1 MGMIDIALKIG
12 KSVQVKIASMKVEGL
27 KGHLLVTFFCSFSA
41 LAFPVKSV
49 NAQTLVKFVA
59 SGSFESSEVLL
70 RAKLY
75 KPTGEGKF
83 PAVVLM
89 HGCGG
94 WQPSVEYS
102 LKSHAKYLVKQGYA
116 VLNVDSFGPRH
127 IVNGKTCGSY
137 QLLREA
143 RKYRTS
149 DAFDALHYLQAQS
162 FVDPDNVFLMGQSN
176 GGSVAIISSKEST
189 ERNYGAGAPGF
200 RAIAAY
206 YPWCGAFGG
215 SRVTLGT
222 PLIVFGGGQDD
233 WVPPEGCERVRASGA
248 DYQVH
253 IYPDAAH
260 SFDLEIMKQ
269 RYYGNLVGYSKSATQ
284 DSRVKMMVFF
294 NRHLTPERN
303 RIRLSRQ

>member
-1 MGMIDIALKIG
+1 MTDIALKIG
-12 KSVQVKIASMKVEGL
+12 KFAQGNIARIKAEGL
-27 KGHLLVTFFCSFSA
+27 KGHLLLAFFYSFSA
-41 LAFPVKSV
+41 LAFPIKSV

-59 SGSFESSEVLL
+59 SGSYESNEVLL

-75 KPTGEGKF
+75 KPAGEGKF

-89 HGCGG
+89 HGCMG

-102 LKSHAKYLVKQGYA
+102 LQSHANYLVNQGYA
-116 VLNVDSFGPRH
+116 VLSVDSFGPRH
-127 IVNGKTCGSY
+127 IVGGKICKSY
-137 QLLREA
+137 QLLMEA

-162 FVDPDNVFLMGQSN
+162 FVDPENVFLMGQSN
-176 GGSVAIISSKEST
+176 GGSVAIISAKKST
-189 ERNYGAGAPGF
+189 ERDYGAGAPGF
-200 RAIAAY
+200 RAIVAY

-233 WVPPEGCERVRASGA
+233 WVPPEGCEKVLTSGA

-253 IYPDAAH
+253 IYPNAVH
-260 SFDLEIMKQ
+260 SFDLGIMKQ
-269 RYYGNLVGYSKSATQ
+269 RYNGKLVGYSKSATQ
-284 DSRVKMMVFF
+284 DSRAKMAAFF
-294 NRHLTPERN
+294 NGHLTPERN
-303 RIRLSRQ
+303 RIHLSRQY